1 MGVIIRALYVKVG
14 LHLQIRAFDRL
25 PLLFAEPRPA
35 TPLGKRKEG
44 NELTSSDGQCPVPRR
59 SDARVG
65 LTKQHDSSIAIFFY
79 NAVRTNARAVIHD
92 GVSAIYLRA
101 LYVGMTTLTCGD
113 EQFCIRKAPAPE
125 GYHIWSPWSM
135 ASRTHICRNVI
146 LCPIRQKCLNPA
158 IIY

>member
-1 MGVIIRALYVKVG
+1 VGVIIRASYVKVG

-35 TPLGKRKEG
+35 RQLSKRKEG

-79 NAVRTNARAVIHD
+79 NAVRTNARTVIHD

-113 EQFCIRKAPAPE
+113 EQFCIRKGSCSGRLPHLVALVDGVEDAHLPQR
-125 GYHIWSPWSM
+125 HIVPHSPKM
-135 ASRTHICRNVI
+135 
-146 LCPIRQKCLNPA
+146 P
-158 IIY
+158 